1 MAYTTQ
7 QQRIYDHVVGSL
19 PPWFL
24 QEAGAEDF
32 LAALVAALDLVRVH
46 RETLVD
52 QRFIL
57 TADNGVPDWLGEH
70 ASQHGTRQQSGEDA
84 DALRQRLRAF
94 PDAVTPD
101 AVAAA
106 VNGVLAA
113 AGLGTC
119 ALVDLR
125 DDRAHFGS
133 YVAVTGT
140 GGAVAAGDAANEWV
154 FTPTSPPSAPGI
166 VGRDT
171 VTLSSLAHPGN
182 NGTFVITGYK
192 GNGYRYQNASGV
204 AEVAAGAA
212 WSWDKRVAGSPAPQA
227 AQDGHKRAYL
237 SRGYRCGSDRYVL
250 VVILPYPTDAGVAA
264 GVAEL
269 LRLIVA
275 GGVKIIVERR
285 LNP

>member
-19 PPWFL
+19 PPWFR
-24 QEAGAEDF
+24 QDPGAEDF
-32 LAALVAALDLVRVH
+32 LAALVAALDLVRMH

-57 TADNGVPDWLGEH
+57 TAENGVPDWLGEH
-70 ASQHGTRQQSGEDA
+70 ASQHGTRQQSGEA
-84 DALRQRLRAF
+84 TDALRARLRSF
-94 PDAVTPD
+94 PDAVTPN
-101 AVAAA
+101 AVKAA
-106 VNGVLAA
+106 VDATLAA
-113 AGLGTC
+113 AGLGEC
-119 ALVDLR
+119 ALVELR
-125 DDRAHFGS
+125 DARAFLGS

-140 GGAVAAGDAANEWV
+140 GGSVAAGDVADEWV
-154 FTPTSPPSAPGI
+154 FTATAPPSRPGI

-171 VTLSSLAHPGN
+171 VTLSGLPHPGN

-192 GNGYRYQNASGV
+192 VNGFRYQNAGGA
-204 AEVAAGAA
+204 AETAAGCA

-227 AQDGHKRAYL
+227 VQDGHRRSYL
-237 SRGYRCGSDRYVL
+237 GRGYRCGSGRYAL

-269 LRLIVA
+269 LRLITA
-275 GGVKIIVERR
+275 GGVRIIVERR
-285 LNP
+285 QSP